1 MCVAF
6 CSGQAIF
13 LVNEDYESGYATVG
27 IPYEFLPLPKKGD
40 RGIALSRSGEKVC
53 EAEVVNVVT
62 SSVMDKTSV
71 LTMKVPVQY
80 VNEASFFKSD

>member
-1 MCVAF
+1 ME
-6 CSGQAIF
+6 AIF

-80 VNEASFFKSD
+80 VNEARFFKTE